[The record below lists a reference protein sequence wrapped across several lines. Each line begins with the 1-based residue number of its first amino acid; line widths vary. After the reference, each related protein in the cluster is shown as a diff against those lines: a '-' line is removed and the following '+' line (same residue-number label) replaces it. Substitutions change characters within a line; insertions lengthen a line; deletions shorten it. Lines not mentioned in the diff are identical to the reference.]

1 MANEDNTQHGIQD
14 HGATNGNSDKILAIL
29 QELAANQQELAAN
42 QQELAA
48 RMTNV
53 EEIIQARLNTTRPF
67 DAQVVARF
75 DQLDDKV
82 DKLSDELAKVQ
93 EDVTSF
99 RAETNHNFRM
109 VNQKLG
115 HLNNDFLAVRA
126 EHSLL
131 EQRVALLEDRAA

>member
-1 MANEDNTQHGIQD
+1 MANVDNTQQD
-14 HGATNGNSDKILAIL
+14 GPTNGNSGQILAL
-29 QELAANQQELAAN
+29 L
-42 QQELAA
+42 QELAA

-67 DAQVVARF
+67 NEQVVARF

-82 DKLSDELAKVQ
+82 DKLNDELAKVQ
-93 EDVTSF
+93 EEVVSF
-99 RAETNHNFRM
+99 RAETNQNFRM

-115 HLNNDFLAVRA
+115 HLNNDFLAIRA

-131 EQRVALLEDRAA
+131 EQRVTNLEGRAA

>member
-1 MANEDNTQHGIQD
+1 MANEDNTQQGIQD

-29 QELAANQQELAAN
+29 QELAANQQELAA
-42 QQELAA
+42 

-53 EEIIQARLNTTRPF
+53 EEIIQVRLNTTRPF

-99 RAETNHNFRM
+99 RAETNQNFRM

-131 EQRVALLEDRAA
+131 EQRVAILEDRAA